1 MNSINPALTPTIA
14 GKSHLQKSS
23 PLRAQGQPTESF
35 AVGEPAA
42 PWLQKPQFDKS
53 QAVSPKKAWGTGQ
66 KVALGAACLA
76 AGAGLA
82 VGIMNV
88 QGPPPVRVELSQR
101 QSQRALE
108 QFSYLEQVGG
118 TLRSEPGN
126 LVEKLFNHQPE
137 VDAQGA
143 VQTLTRGQNVF
154 WYPSEDAP
162 PIEIH
167 NTDGLRQLTT
177 QVRTEMVKQ
186 QVQRGVEEV
195 AEGLKNLGQEIGDI
209 FR

>member
-1 MNSINPALTPTIA
+1 MNSINPSLANAIP
-14 GKSHLQKSS
+14 KSQLQKSS
-23 PLRAQGQPTESF
+23 PLRSQALPQESF
-35 AVGEPAA
+35 ATSQPPA
-42 PWLQKPQFDKS
+42 PWLQKPQFEK
-53 QAVSPKKAWGTGQ
+53 QEATPPKKSWGTGQ

-101 QSQRALE
+101 QSQKATE
-108 QFSYLEQVGG
+108 QFRYLEQVGG

-137 VDAQGA
+137 VNAQGA
-143 VQTLTRGQNVF
+143 VQTLTRGQTVF

-162 PIEIH
+162 PIQIH

-177 QVRTEMVKQ
+177 QVRTEIAKQ
-186 QVQRGVEEV
+186 QLQRGVEEV

>member
-1 MNSINPALTPTIA
+1 MNSIQPSLPNSSSK
-14 GKSHLQKSS
+14 GHLQKVS
-23 PLRAQGQPTESF
+23 PLRSQPRPQESF
-35 AVGEPAA
+35 AMSEPTA
-42 PWLQKPQFDKS
+42 PWLQKPQFERS
-53 QAVSPKKAWGTGQ
+53 ETTSSKKPWGTGQ

-82 VGIMNV
+82 LGIMNV

-101 QSQRALE
+101 QSQKATE
-108 QFSYLEQVGG
+108 QFRYLEQVGG

-143 VQTLTRGQNVF
+143 VQTLTRGQTVF
-154 WYPSEDAP
+154 WYPSEDAQ
-162 PIEIH
+162 PIQIH

-186 QVQRGVEEV
+186 QLQRGVEEV
-195 AEGLKNLGQEIGDI
+195 AEGLRNLGQELGDI

>member
-1 MNSINPALTPTIA
+1 MNSINPSLPNAVP
-14 GKSHLQKSS
+14 KSQLQKNS
-23 PLRAQGQPTESF
+23 PLRSQALPHESF
-35 AVGEPAA
+35 ATSEPTA
-42 PWLQKPQFDKS
+42 PWLQKPQFEKQEVTSTRKS
-53 QAVSPKKAWGTGQ
+53 WGTGQ

-101 QSQRALE
+101 QSQKASE
-108 QFSYLEQVGG
+108 QFRYLEQVGG
-118 TLRSEPGN
+118 TLRSEPGS

-143 VQTLTRGQNVF
+143 VQTLTRGQTVF

-162 PIEIH
+162 PIQIH

-186 QVQRGVEEV
+186 QLQRGVEEV
-195 AEGLKNLGQEIGDI
+195 AEGLKNLGQEIGEI

>member
-1 MNSINPALTPTIA
+1 
-14 GKSHLQKSS
+14 
-23 PLRAQGQPTESF
+23 LRAQGQPTERF
-35 AVGEPAA
+35 AAGEPAV
-42 PWLQKPQFDKS
+42 PWLQKPHFEQS
-53 QAVSPKKAWGTGQ
+53 QVPSTKKAWGTGQ

-101 QSQRALE
+101 QSQKAGE

-143 VQTLTRGQNVF
+143 VQTLTRGQTVF
-154 WYPSEDAP
+154 WYSSEDGP

-167 NTDGLRQLTT
+167 NTEGLRELTSR
-177 QVRTEMVKQ
+177 VRTEMVKQ
-186 QVQRGVEEV
+186 QLQRGVEEV
-195 AEGLKNLGQEIGDI
+195 AEGLKSLGQEIGDI